1 MLSTILASLLASAA
15 LPPGTCTLIADS
27 TGKILLE
34 RGAACTPRTTP
45 ASSFK
50 IPLALMGA
58 DAGWIEGAHAPLL
71 AYRDSFPAA
80 IPSHRQATDPTRW
93 ESESVVWFSQE
104 LTRTL
109 GMDKFRTY
117 VERFGYGN
125 RDVSGN
131 PGKADGLTRSWL
143 SNSLA
148 ITPAEQ
154 IAFLA
159 KVRQRKLG
167 VSDRSYA
174 ILDSIVPRFAGP
186 TGWMVAGKTGSGNVD
201 FTSGAAPM
209 GWFVGWLERDGK
221 RPYLFARREIGQ
233 VPPGSFGGPAAR
245 KSLLDSLGIWLTAL
259 ERPSP

>member
-159 KVRQRKLG
+159 KVRQRRLG
-167 VSDRSYA
+167 VSDRSY
-174 ILDSIVPRFAGP
+174 ILLDSIVPRFSGP
-186 TGWMVAGKTGSGNVD
+186 TGWTVAGKTGSGNVD
-201 FTSGAAPM
+201 SASGAAPV
-209 GWFVGWLERDGK
+209 GWFVGWLESHGK
-221 RPYLFARREIGQ
+221 HPYLFVRRDIGQ
-233 VPPGSFGGPAAR
+233 VPPGSFGGSAAR
-245 KSLLDSLGIWLTAL
+245 KSFLDSLGIWLTAL
-259 ERPSP
+259 ERPSR